1 MRESRPGSGPARG
14 ARPGA
19 RPGLDRVGRPGGPG
33 VAAGSRAARVGPGRG
48 PDGGRRPPVAAPT
61 PSARTTAGAAV
72 RGSSPEAL
80 RDAVRA
86 RSTRPRRRPVGP
98 STARLAAVVVVLGLL
113 LIAYASSVRAYLVQR
128 SEIRAA
134 EAGITLREHQV
145 AASQRQVEQWSDPL
159 FLAVQAR
166 ERYAL
171 VHPGDHLWS
180 VVEPPAAAGPVL
192 PPVPSVGGVR
202 VTVARG
208 TAWWSR
214 VLGSVGA
221 AAVAPA
227 GSAAPVSGPATP
239 GPASAAP
246 VRGPG
251 SAAPGPGTATPGA
264 LSAPGAGSPPPAA
277 R

>member
-48 PDGGRRPPVAAPT
+48 PDGGRRPPAVAPT

-72 RGSSPEAL
+72 RGGSPEAL
-80 RDAVRA
+80 QEAVRA
-86 RSTRPRRRPVGP
+86 RSVRPRRRSVRP

-113 LIAYASSVRAYLVQR
+113 LIAYASSVRAFFVQR

-134 EAGITLREHQV
+134 EAGIALREQQV

-166 ERYAL
+166 ERYDL
-171 VHPGDHLWS
+171 VRPGDHLWS
-180 VVEPPAAAGPVL
+180 VVEPPAAPSTL

-202 VTVARG
+202 VTVAHG

-221 AAVAPA
+221 AAVAPV
-227 GSAAPVSGPATP
+227 GSAGPAPVR
-239 GPASAAP
+239 ASAAP
-246 VRGPG
+246 VPAVA
-251 SAAPGPGTATPGA
+251 SAAPVT
-264 LSAPGAGSPPPAA
+264 SAPPAGPAPARDAGSPSPAV

>member
-19 RPGLDRVGRPGGPG
+19 RPGRDRVGRSGGPG
-33 VAAGSRAARVGPGRG
+33 VAAGPRAARVGPGRG
-48 PDGGRRPPVAAPT
+48 PEVGRRAPVAAPT

-86 RSTRPRRRPVGP
+86 RSARPRRRPVGP

-134 EAGITLREHQV
+134 EAGIALREHQV
-145 AASQRQVEQWSDPL
+145 AASQRQVERWSDPL

-171 VHPGDHLWS
+171 VRPGDHLWS
-180 VVEPPAAAGPVL
+180 VVEPPAVASSL

-227 GSAAPVSGPATP
+227 GSAAPVSGAATP

-246 VRGPG
+246 VRGPA

-264 LSAPGAGSPPPAA
+264 PSAPGAGSPPPAA